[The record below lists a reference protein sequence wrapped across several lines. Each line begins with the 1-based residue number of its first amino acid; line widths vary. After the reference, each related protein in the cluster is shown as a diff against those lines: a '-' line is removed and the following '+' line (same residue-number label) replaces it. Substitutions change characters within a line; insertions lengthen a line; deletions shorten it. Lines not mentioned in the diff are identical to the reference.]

1 MTTAAKSLVF
11 IILAEGY
18 LLGYSLAGKTVVFAE
33 KRLRTAIR
41 RAKETPHRLCLTE
54 LGARKRPAGG
64 ISMTRARLMILTL
77 LVLPTAALA
86 NSFIPDSV
94 DTGNVVMGTFG
105 LSNPFSNLVSITV
118 MGTDATVR
126 LSGVTT
132 NGPCSIGVTCNFT
145 GGTVVLTQGTSTFT
159 ATVSSGSYTV
169 TIQGGS
175 IFIDS
180 LTATLKR
187 DSQITGGTLE
197 MTDLTGT
204 MSSPGMVHWNIGSAV
219 VDAEAIPEPGSL
231 FSFGTGLV
239 ALVGIMRRKLK
250 LGT

>member
-1 MTTAAKSLVF
+1 
-11 IILAEGY
+11 
-18 LLGYSLAGKTVVFAE
+18 
-33 KRLRTAIR
+33 
-41 RAKETPHRLCLTE
+41 
-54 LGARKRPAGG
+54 
-64 ISMTRARLMILTL
+64 MTRARLMMLTL
-77 LVLPTAALA
+77 LALALPTAALA
-86 NSFIPDSV
+86 SSFVPDSV

-105 LSNPFSNLVSITV
+105 LSNPFSNLLSITV
-118 MGTDATVR
+118 MGTDATVS
-126 LSGVTT
+126 LSGVAA

-145 GGTVVLTQGTSTFT
+145 GGTVVLTQGSSTFM

-169 TIQGGS
+169 TMQAGS

-197 MTDLTGT
+197 MFDLTGT

-219 VDAEAIPEPGSL
+219 VDAEAVPEPGSL
-231 FSFGTGLV
+231 LSFGTGLV